1 MTGLFFSLKVTSA
14 YMIFGKNSGVPA
26 GLPCVRQSQDIVHYI
41 CRGDFRLVIQVGVDI
56 RRGGK
61 VAVPQPLLNVL
72 EGDAIGQQQTGAAVP
87 LRYNYDKPEKPRIS
101 RVFGYLARL
110 FILFQTDKSSR
121 EVVIS

>member
-41 CRGDFRLVIQVGVDI
+41 CRGDFRLVIQVGVDV

-61 VAVPQPLLNVL
+61 VAVPQPLLDL
-72 EGDAIGQQQTGAAVP
+72 
-87 LRYNYDKPEKPRIS
+87 LH
-101 RVFGYLARL
+101 L
-110 FILFQTDKSSR
+110 
-121 EVVIS
+121 